1 MRKILVVAAIAALV
15 TVPAA
20 LAKERNVALTGL
32 PSVTEAGRVLTA
44 RINITMDRQPS
55 GGNAPTVRLIN
66 NSISTAGR
74 VINITARPTGRLG
87 SYRARVVF
95 PTAGTWRVVVVD
107 TETSRAYSFGRVRVV
122 RAA

>member
-1 MRKILVVAAIAALV
+1 MRKILVVAAIVAVVA
-15 TVPAA
+15 VPAA
-20 LAKERNVALTGL
+20 LAKERNVALRGV
-32 PSVTEAGRVLTA
+32 PSVAKAGRVLIA
-44 RINITMDRQPS
+44 KINITIDRRPS

-66 NSISTAGR
+66 NSISTTGR
-74 VINITARPTGRLG
+74 VINITARPTAQLG

-107 TETSRAYSFGRVRVV
+107 TQTSRAYSFGRVRVV